1 MASDPLRTLD
11 VIAGRSMRT
20 VFRGDVLPNVVFR
33 QDPDSRF
40 LVWTIINSAW
50 GLLAAVTGIGTIVL
64 VGVPTRFVF
73 GERAGHVVIA
83 LGLGACFFCITGCA
97 NALWRGYWHLPKARR
112 ARERSDRIAF
122 DAAWR
127 HTEPR
132 NSTVVVQ
139 LAVGILTFAIAVSWS
154 L

>member
-1 MASDPLRTLD
+1 MAGDPLRTLD

-20 VFRGDVLPNVVFR
+20 AFRGDVLPNVVFR

-40 LVWTIINSAW
+40 LVWTIVNSAW
-50 GLLAAVTGIGTIVL
+50 GLLAAATGVGIIL
-64 VGVPTRFVF
+64 VGVLVRLAF
-73 GERAGHVVIA
+73 GRQAGHVVLA
-83 LGLGACFFCITGCA
+83 LALAACFFCLAGCA

-112 ARERSDRIAF
+112 ARERSDRSAY

-127 HTEPR
+127 RTEPR
-132 NSTVVVQ
+132 NSTVVFQ
-139 LAVGILTFAIAVSWS
+139 LAVGILTFVIAVSSS